1 LDWKLKRKSEETT
14 SHNVNQCVWTHRILA
29 WYACEREYLNRLDK
43 LLAVAF
49 SLVSTKWNG
58 IMSGEKRHHQI
69 RYKNIE
75 NGKHTHSHGDLLRER
90 DMDDGDGS
98 GESGYIA

>member
-1 LDWKLKRKSEETT
+1 MLVCVCVSE
-14 SHNVNQCVWTHRILA
+14 C
-29 WYACEREYLNRLDK
+29 LNRLDK

-69 RYKNIE
+69 RYKNRE
-75 NGKHTHSHGDLLRER
+75 NGKHTHSHGDLLRKR
-90 DMDDGDGS
+90 DVDDGSVAVVRVD
-98 GESGYIA
+98 ILHDILVWRQP